1 MPDRAQEPAELT
13 PVFYDWS
20 LAFEHEATRKGLAY
34 WNEQRGAQSVPAFKD
49 IRPKGMKDFIANVSL
64 IERGIRADGA
74 AEYSVRLTG
83 ERVRERYGAVAR
95 HKLQES
101 LPAEMERRWRHALEL
116 VRTAQVPVRVTDGCL
131 MPTALGSIRKRCWRR
146 CAMPRIRFRCFCWS
160 RPGGRQ
166 RSRTA
171 DLVERG
177 QVRSQPDLEA
187 LPL

>member
-95 HKLQES
+95 RKLQEF

-116 VRTAQVPVRVTDGCL
+116 VRTAQVPVRVHGRMSYADSAWLYQETLLAPLRDASDQVSMFL
-131 MPTALGSIRKRCWRR
+131 LVTAWWPTKI
-146 CAMPRIRFRCFCWS
+146 
-160 RPGGRQ
+160 
-166 RSRTA
+166 
-171 DLVERG
+171 
-177 QVRSQPDLEA
+177 
-187 LPL
+187 